1 MQFHAYE
8 IMRQLRNLT
17 KKQRFMQD
25 QVSHL
30 ETNFHASKE
39 LQVDYKLELAGILNL
54 FYNINITF
62 HAYTNKYEVML
73 IYLFF
78 NILSLI

>member
-1 MQFHAYE
+1 
-8 IMRQLRNLT
+8 MRQLRNLT
-17 KKQRFMQD
+17 KKQRFIKD

-62 HAYTNKYEVML
+62 HAYTNIL
-73 IYLFF
+73 I
-78 NILSLI
+78 NMK

>member
-8 IMRQLRNLT
+8 IMGQLRNLT
-17 KKQRFMQD
+17 KKKQRFMQD

-30 ETNFHASKE
+30 ETNFHTSKE

-62 HAYTNKYEVML
+62 HAYTNIL
-73 IYLFF
+73 I
-78 NILSLI
+78 NMK